1 MAEDDS
7 VETFYTEERWQN
19 WLDRVREEDLDL
31 EEEDSARLL
40 MNLQED
46 TAIAVAKVLSA
57 YDEERIGEE
66 RALQELQDIQQ
77 IVLTEADLEDE
88 EKQMLVESVQMSLE
102 VVFYAA
108 QEYVA
113 AGAAEEGTV
122 EDYVHAA
129 AEAEENEEL
138 DAAIG
143 YLVQAG
149 TLIIDGQELDVSV
162 VDEMEYGLV
171 AEWVN
176 GLDSLQS
183 ATRDPELVEED
194 E

>member
-1 MAEDDS
+1 MAEDES

-31 EEEDSARLL
+31 EEEESARLL

-57 YDEERIGEE
+57 YEEERITED
-66 RALQELQDIQQ
+66 RAMQELQDIQA
-77 IVLTEADLEDE
+77 VVMDEVVFGDE
-88 EKQMLVESVQMSLE
+88 EKQMLVDSVQMSLE

-113 AGAAEEGTV
+113 AGAAEEGNV
-122 EDYVHAA
+122 ADYVHAA
-129 AEAEENEEL
+129 ADAEESEEL

-149 TLIIDGQELDVSV
+149 TLIIDGAELDVSLV
-162 VDEMEYGLV
+162 EEMEYGYV

-183 ATRDPELVEED
+183 ALSDPEVVEE
-194 E
+194 EG

>member
-1 MAEDDS
+1 MAEDDPA
-7 VETFYTEERWQN
+7 ETFYTEERWQN
-19 WLDRVREEDLDL
+19 WLDRVREEEIDL
-31 EEEDSARLL
+31 ENEDSARLL

-46 TAIAVAKVLSA
+46 TAIAVVKVLTA
-57 YDEERIGEE
+57 YEEERIGEE
-66 RALQELQDIQQ
+66 RALQELQEIQQ
-77 IVLTEADLEDE
+77 VVLTEADIGDE

-113 AGAAEEGTV
+113 AGPAEEGSV
-122 EDYVHAA
+122 EEFVRAA
-129 AEAEENEEL
+129 ADAEADEEL
-138 DAAIG
+138 DTAIG

-149 TLIIDGQELDVSV
+149 TLIIDGQQLDIAI

-183 ATRDPELVEED
+183 AMSDPEVVEED
-194 E
+194 A

>member
-1 MAEDDS
+1 MAEDES

-19 WLDRVREEDLDL
+19 WLERVREEDLDL

-66 RALQELQDIQQ
+66 RALEELQGIQE
-77 IVLTEADLEDE
+77 VVMREADLGDE

-113 AGAAEEGTV
+113 AGVAEEGSV
-122 EDYVHAA
+122 QDYVHAA
-129 AEAEENEEL
+129 AEAEENDDL

-149 TLIIDGQELDVSV
+149 TLIIDGGELDVSV
-162 VDEMEYGLV
+162 VDEIEYGLV

>member
-1 MAEDDS
+1 MAEDES

-31 EEEDSARLL
+31 EDEDSARLL

-57 YDEERIGEE
+57 YDDGRIGDD
-66 RALQELQDIQQ
+66 RALQELQEIQQ
-77 IVLTEADLEDE
+77 VVLNEADLGNE

-122 EDYVHAA
+122 QDYVHAA

-149 TLIIDGQELDVSV
+149 TLIIDGGDLDVSV
-162 VDEMEYGLV
+162 VDEMEYGYV

-183 ATRDPELVEED
+183 AMRDPELVEED